1 MKITCNTEKTISK
14 EYAMRIK
21 QLVDGCAAL
30 RDQVTEIIFKHGY
43 ERYVENVYLRQ
54 IAGVPSVRI
63 QLVFG
68 EYNSVIYLQQEK
80 QGVGKIQ
87 IHPPK
92 FLSTEKLLDL
102 GNYAEWMSW
111 LATISGTIYRE
122 VVWNIPFGDSVESA
136 QSDYVWVVYDE
147 YGEYVCAYPADREGL
162 AKQKAKELY
171 KGRYQK
177 EQLDSVESAT
187 EITADQHGV
196 VYRVYEHTK
205 DADHDE
211 IRQVN
216 AWAYDK
222 QAIAWAKRHANTQ
235 TFLSVVKVTDTRTL
249 GGKGNLDSEVIWK
262 SWECPDAA
270 PLQLN
275 GGKTLTGD
283 VTVKDLADLFRS
295 AWETAN
301 LSWGNTAEDLLEWQ
315 DAFYCDTKYRE
326 GVADYAIANIPQ
338 LQEANMSD
346 VHVIADEDENSS
358 ELLLTICID
367 GKPVDK
373 IRTWYVH
380 DRWDAFLDEL

>member
-1 MKITCNTEKTISK
+1 MKLTSTRKVTCASDNSYMARLTESCEALKSQLEMLVSLN
-14 EYAMRIK
+14 EYEEFVTGVFRREVAGSPAVRV
-21 QLVDGCAAL
+21 QL
-30 RDQVTEIIFKHGY
+30 K
-43 ERYVENVYLRQ
+43 
-54 IAGVPSVRI
+54 
-63 QLVFG
+63 FG
-68 EYNSVIYLQQEK
+68 NYDAVIYYTQVK
-80 QGVGKIQ
+80 PGVGKMQ
-87 IHPPK
+87 AHPPR
-92 FLSTEKLLDL
+92 FLSTESPVEL
-102 GNYAEWMSW
+102 NSYAKWMSRFAGICGQ
-111 LATISGTIYRE
+111 LYRGID
-122 VVWNIPFGDSVESA
+122 WNIPFGDSI
-136 QSDYVWVVYDE
+136 
-147 YGEYVCAYPADREGL
+147 
-162 AKQKAKELY
+162 
-171 KGRYQK
+171 
-177 EQLDSVESAT
+177 ESAT
-187 EITADQHGV
+187 EITADQDGAI
-196 VYRVYEHTK
+196 YRVYEHTK

-262 SWECPDAA
+262 SWEGPDAA

-295 AWETAN
+295 AWETVN

-358 ELLLTICID
+358 ELLLTIYID

>member
-14 EYAMRIK
+14 EYAIHIQKLYNGCVALAK
-21 QLVDGCAAL
+21 QVKDIISVNNYSRFVEDVYPRTIVGLPAA
-30 RDQVTEIIFKHGY
+30 RV
-43 ERYVENVYLRQ
+43 
-54 IAGVPSVRI
+54 
-63 QLVFG
+63 QLKFG
-68 EYNSVIYLQQEK
+68 EYNAVIYLQQEK
-80 QGVGKIQ
+80 QGVGKIEV
-87 IHPPK
+87 HPPK
-92 FLSTEKLLDL
+92 FHPTKQLTQV

-122 VVWNIPFGDSVESA
+122 VVWDIPFGDSVESA
-136 QSDYVWVVYDE
+136 TD
-147 YGEYVCAYPADREGL
+147 
-162 AKQKAKELY
+162 
-171 KGRYQK
+171 
-177 EQLDSVESAT
+177 
-187 EITADQHGV
+187 ITADQDGAI
-196 VYRVYEHTK
+196 YRVYEHTK

-216 AWAYDK
+216 SWVYDK

-262 SWECPDAA
+262 SWEGPDAA

-275 GGKTLTGD
+275 GSKTLTGD
-283 VTVKDLADLFRS
+283 VTVKELADLFRS